1 MLQTL
6 LLLWRH
12 PLADR
17 VRHPSPASNSIN
29 MSLWV
34 QLISNKCWQL
44 TNGKC
49 ASYLHTA
56 STFAR
61 QFSHS
66 QQSSSADFSGQYCG
80 HCPEMVLFKRILLS
94 QDIDRH
100 IHHDWIAS
108 HASAWVVRNRC
119 PWPKDRSRPFGVKCP
134 GWWIC
139 DILVDVSWKRG
150 DGKQSSWKNSA
161 EFQACSWSV
170 RTKCIVSMQS
180 DVEPGGGGNVSA

>member
-17 VRHPSPASNSIN
+17 LRHPSPGSNSIN

-94 QDIDRH
+94 QDIDRN
-100 IHHDWIAS
+100 IHHDSIAS
-108 HASAWVVRNRC
+108 HASAWVVRN
-119 PWPKDRSRPFGVKCP
+119 GVH
-134 GWWIC
+134 GQRIEVGR
-139 DILVDVSWKRG
+139 LVWNVL
-150 DGKQSSWKNSA
+150 
-161 EFQACSWSV
+161 
-170 RTKCIVSMQS
+170 
-180 DVEPGGGGNVSA
+180 GGGNVISWSMCHGRDETESSVVEKIRQSSKHVADP